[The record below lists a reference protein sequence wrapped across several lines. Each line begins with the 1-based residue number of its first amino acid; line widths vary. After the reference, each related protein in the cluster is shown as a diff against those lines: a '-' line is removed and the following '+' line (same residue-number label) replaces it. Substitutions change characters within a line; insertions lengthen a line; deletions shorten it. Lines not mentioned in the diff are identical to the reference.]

1 MAMPDGQELPPSN
14 KRMTVKSVEV
24 IEIEDGK
31 PEESDLFLFDISAVQ
46 ARFAPSSCLS
56 GGPVGLESTT
66 YGSVS
71 VVAVLLGGGP
81 ARLGVGDSM

>member
-1 MAMPDGQELPPSN
+1 MDRPGH
-14 KRMTVKSVEV
+14 V
-24 IEIEDGK
+24 IE
-31 PEESDLFLFDISAVQ
+31 
-46 ARFAPSSCLS
+46 
-56 GGPVGLESTT
+56 T

>member
-1 MAMPDGQELPPSN
+1 MGAPDRPAPQ
-14 KRMTVKSVEV
+14 VE
-24 IEIEDGK
+24 
-31 PEESDLFLFDISAVQ
+31 
-46 ARFAPSSCLS
+46 
-56 GGPVGLESTT
+56 T